1 MIICAVFT
9 AVDGVIYSKL
19 LDREQAE
26 VQNTPYLHW
35 VMMGAKGDGRYDG
48 DDYNFTRQYTD
59 REEQQEALKTEIAR
73 RYTELGFDGVMEL
86 WKAKTI
92 KCFGDGTYALSDFL
106 DDSPQNDTSWNDW
119 LLYSGKNY
127 DEYRTL
133 CLGVFVTV
141 MLLMLFSVVG
151 SLGHRRGRRA
161 NFPALWLAFF
171 GVWFFLMFWES
182 SARYFMNMLSVML
195 VAAAA
200 GLPHIEKWLKRVLL
214 KVKASWRNEMCHAAV
229 FSSCHKG

>member
-1 MIICAVFT
+1 MAAVHILIICAVFS
-9 AVDGVIYSKL
+9 AADGVVYSNL

-35 VMMGAKGDGRYDG
+35 IMMGAKGDGRYDG

-73 RYTELGFDGVMEL
+73 RYTDLGFDGVMDL

-127 DEYRTL
+127 DKYGTI
-133 CLGVFVTV
+133 CLGVFVTI
-141 MLLMLFSVVG
+141 MLLMLFSVLG
-151 SLGHRRGRRA
+151 SMRRRKDSRIDV
-161 NFPALWLAFF
+161 PALWLAFF
-171 GVWFFLMFWES
+171 GIWFFLMFWEA

-195 VAAAA
+195 V
-200 GLPHIEKWLKRVLL
+200 V
-214 KVKASWRNEMCHAAV
+214 AV
-229 FSSCHKG
+229 VGVSRLVSLSRM